1 MKKKTENVVGGKVEE
16 LKALKSKRPFPWG
29 IVCTVVVFLA
39 ILGLLG
45 FYAYSNSQ
53 GKPNGSAT
61 ITQEKVNRSLTGK
74 SVEDDKK
81 DALDSLTR
89 LLNEASTNE
98 GNYQDRARQIESGDY
113 SSLPE
118 GWKDKVSA
126 PTDQDKASAWEALI
140 VLNANMKEFFK
151 NNGELKPVSDSA
163 LNHVVVNQEAGVAH
177 IPGSVFLGSDV
188 PMSFD
193 MVYVDGRWVLDPF
206 NLVQDILQSAASAQ
220 QATNT
225 QQQK

>member
-1 MKKKTENVVGGKVEE
+1 MKKKSENVVGGKVEE
-16 LKALKSKRPFPWG
+16 LKALTSKRPFPWG
-29 IVCTVVVFLA
+29 IVCAVVVFLA

-61 ITQEKVNRSLTGK
+61 IAQEKVNRSLTGK

>member
-1 MKKKTENVVGGKVEE
+1 MKKKSETVVGGKVEE

-29 IVCTVVVFLA
+29 IVCAVVVFLA

-61 ITQEKVNRSLTGK
+61 IAQEKVNRSLTGK

>member
-1 MKKKTENVVGGKVEE
+1 MKKKSENVVGGKVEE

-29 IVCTVVVFLA
+29 IVCAVVVFLA

-61 ITQEKVNRSLTGK
+61 IAQEKVNRSLTGK

-98 GNYQDRARQIESGDY
+98 GNYQDRARQVESGDY

>member
-1 MKKKTENVVGGKVEE
+1 VKKKSENVVGGKVEE

-29 IVCTVVVFLA
+29 IVCAVVVFLA

>member
-1 MKKKTENVVGGKVEE
+1 VKKKSENVVGGKVEE
-16 LKALKSKRPFPWG
+16 LKALKTKRPFPWG

-39 ILGLLG
+39 IVGLLG

-53 GKPNGSAT
+53 GKPGGNAT

-193 MVYVDGRWVLDPF
+193 MVYVDGHWVLDPF

>member
-1 MKKKTENVVGGKVEE
+1 MKKKSENVVGGKVEE

-29 IVCTVVVFLA
+29 IVCAVVVFLA

-61 ITQEKVNRSLTGK
+61 IAQEKVNRSLTGK

>member
-1 MKKKTENVVGGKVEE
+1 MKKKSENVVGGKVEE

-29 IVCTVVVFLA
+29 IVCAVVVFLA

-61 ITQEKVNRSLTGK
+61 IAQEKVNRSLTGK

-151 NNGELKPVSDSA
+151 NNGELKPVSD
-163 LNHVVVNQEAGVAH
+163 VGTQPCGGE
-177 IPGSVFLGSDV
+177 PGSRRGAHSRFRVFG
-188 PMSFD
+188 F
-193 MVYVDGRWVLDPF
+193 
-206 NLVQDILQSAASAQ
+206 
-220 QATNT
+220 
-225 QQQK
+225 

>member
-1 MKKKTENVVGGKVEE
+1 MKKKSENVVGGKVSE

-53 GKPNGSAT
+53 GKPAGSAT

-126 PTDQDKASAWEALI
+126 PTNQDKASAWEALI

-193 MVYVDGRWVLDPF
+193 MVYVNGHWVLDPF